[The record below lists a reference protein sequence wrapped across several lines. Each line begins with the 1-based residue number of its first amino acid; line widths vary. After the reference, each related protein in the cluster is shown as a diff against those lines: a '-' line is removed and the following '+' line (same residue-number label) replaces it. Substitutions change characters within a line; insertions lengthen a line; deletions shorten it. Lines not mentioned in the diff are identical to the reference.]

1 MKKISFLLLAAV
13 GLVLFNACSKQDE
26 KDREL
31 IQADLAAK
39 KITTAKED
47 PSGVFYVIDKVGTG
61 EFPTLAARTEV
72 TYKGMLLDS
81 TVFDSTATGATIKF
95 PLTQVIEG
103 WQIAV
108 PLLKKGGS
116 GRFWIPSGLAYGS
129 DSPSADIP
137 KNSVLIFEIGLVNF
151 D

>member
-1 MKKISFLLLAAV
+1 MKKISFLLFAVV
-13 GLVLFNACSKQDE
+13 GLVVFNACSKQDE
-26 KDREL
+26 KDLEL
-31 IQADLAAK
+31 IKADLAAK
-39 KITTAKED
+39 KITTAKVDE
-47 PSGVFYVIDKVGTG
+47 SGVHYIIDKVGTG
-61 EFPTLAARTEV
+61 DSPTLASRVEV

-108 PLLKKGGS
+108 PLLKKGGK

-129 DSPSADIP
+129 DELPGIP